1 MASLLLILQL
11 CLGLSA
17 LAACLSLRVGAGVFF
32 VQTRLVAVELAAFA
46 TIATDVLTLTQV
58 DSIAILDSSSVVEVI
73 SFLLVEFLCL
83 FLCLFSDLLFNL
95 RFLLDLIVLLLALLP
110 A

>member
-1 MASLLLILQL
+1 MVLASLLLILQL

-17 LAACLSLRVGAGVFF
+17 LAACLFLRVGAVVFF
-32 VQTRLVAVELAAFA
+32 VQTRLVAVELA

-95 RFLLDLIVLLLALLP
+95 SFLLDLIVLLLALLP